1 MQVGGRGSGALATT
15 LGPRSCA
22 GGTGTG
28 SSSIAPTLEADEV
41 ALEGFSEAHRE
52 ERWETSAEAL
62 IALATALAL
71 NPVLSILRL
80 GGNSL
85 GAEGIALLAPA
96 LLTPHCALSELSLP
110 LNGLRAEGAEVLA
123 VPVASS
129 ASLRAL
135 DLTANDVGDQGVT
148 ALATAL
154 IEVTP
159 PAQLAPASLPPADAS
174 LVHAGLAELNLCRN
188 GLTGSCTLALARA
201 LVRRPHL
208 TCLQLGWNELC
219 DAGAAGLAGAL
230 ADGCGLRELGLGHNR
245 IGDAGAAALGTA
257 LARGRSQLQRLD
269 LGHNAIGDEGATK
282 LAEGLSA
289 GGPPLQVLRL
299 HWNKLGEQAGRALG
313 TALGKLRTL
322 RTLELNNN
330 TLGSRAADALLA
342 GVLANVHSGCSQLTH
357 LGLECNVL
365 PYPTLLK
372 IQQAIAGGVKR
383 AKAGRSALAFSRLEV
398 LQEMPQQLEAAKR
411 EYAALCRQR
420 AEAQQR
426 VRALT
431 TALDDEK
438 ASTDEARVHALE
450 TALAD
455 KQRVDRARVAL
466 QQLQAAL
473 KEKREQWAM
482 QLEQRR
488 KRCALETARVTNLEE
503 RFAGELRQLQLDV
516 RIATDTLIG
525 LAEQLQARAARA
537 DEREAALIEAR
548 AKLNARREELEGRR
562 VPLPPPPPPPTDA
575 DVDAVMLTS
584 PRLFPE
590 DEIAALM
597 AEPPSPGRARP
608 SSARPAAPA
617 VARPPRPQ
625 SATTRS

>member
-1 MQVGGRGSGALATT
+1 
-15 LGPRSCA
+15 
-22 GGTGTG
+22 
-28 SSSIAPTLEADEV
+28 
-41 ALEGFSEAHRE
+41 
-52 ERWETSAEAL
+52 
-62 IALATALAL
+62 
-71 NPVLSILRL
+71 
-80 GGNSL
+80 
-85 GAEGIALLAPA
+85 
-96 LLTPHCALSELSLP
+96 
-110 LNGLRAEGAEVLA
+110 
-123 VPVASS
+123 
-129 ASLRAL
+129 
-135 DLTANDVGDQGVT
+135 
-148 ALATAL
+148 
-154 IEVTP
+154 
-159 PAQLAPASLPPADAS
+159 
-174 LVHAGLAELNLCRN
+174 
-188 GLTGSCTLALARA
+188 
-201 LVRRPHL
+201 
-208 TCLQLGWNELC
+208 
-219 DAGAAGLAGAL
+219 
-230 ADGCGLRELGLGHNR
+230 
-245 IGDAGAAALGTA
+245 
-257 LARGRSQLQRLD
+257 
-269 LGHNAIGDEGATK
+269 
-282 LAEGLSA
+282 
-289 GGPPLQVLRL
+289 VLRL

-322 RTLELNNN
+322 RALELNNN

-438 ASTDEARVHALE
+438 ASADEARVHALE

>member
-1 MQVGGRGSGALATT
+1 M
-15 LGPRSCA
+15 
-22 GGTGTG
+22 
-28 SSSIAPTLEADEV
+28 
-41 ALEGFSEAHRE
+41 
-52 ERWETSAEAL
+52 SAEAL
-62 IALATALAL
+62 LALATALAL

-96 LLTPHCALSELSLP
+96 LRTPHCALSELSLP

-135 DLTANDVGDQGVT
+135 DLTANDIGDQGVT

-174 LVHAGLAELNLCRN
+174 LVHAGLAELNLSRN

-208 TCLQLGWNELC
+208 TCLQLGRNELC

-230 ADGCGLRELGLGHNR
+230 ADGCGLRELGLDHSR
-245 IGDAGAAALGTA
+245 IGDVGAAALGTA

-342 GVLANVHSGCSQLTH
+342 GVLANGQLTH
-357 LGLECNVL
+357 LGLEGNVL
-365 PYPTLLK
+365 PYPTILK

-383 AKAGRSALAFSRLEV
+383 AKADRSALAFSRLEV

-431 TALDDEK
+431 TALNDEK
-438 ASTDEARVHALE
+438 ASAAEARVHVLE

-473 KEKREQWAM
+473 KEKREQWAL

-488 KRCALETARVTNLEE
+488 KRRALETARVTNLEE
-503 RFAGELRQLQLDV
+503 RFAAELRQLHLDV
-516 RIATDTLIG
+516 RIATDTLIR
-525 LAEQLQARAARA
+525 LAEQLEAQAARA

-548 AKLNARREELEGRR
+548 AKLNARREELVGRR

-597 AEPPSPGRARP
+597 AEPSGRVRP